1 MSKLLE
7 LYAKRNQ
14 AVGATRAFLDG
25 RRAVSDTLSAEDSA
39 TYDRMEAEIS
49 ALTAEIERESKLSAI
64 ENSLRQPTSSP
75 ILTTPQNGEKP
86 LSGRA
91 TNEYKSAFWNAMK
104 DNATAE
110 IKNVLRIG
118 SDPDGGYLCPDE
130 FEKRLIDGLEEE
142 NILRRF
148 ANVIQTSSGEKK
160 IPVVASKGTAN
171 WLDEGA
177 TIAESD
183 NTFNQISIGAW
194 KLGTAIKVSNELIND
209 SVFNIESYIVSE
221 FARRIGAKEE
231 EAFFA
236 GTGTG
241 QPLGLLANTGGAEVG
256 VTTSGA
262 AALTFDDV
270 YDLFHSLKIGYRN
283 KAVFIVNDQ
292 TVKNLRKLKDGTGQ
306 YLWQPSVAAGTPDT
320 LCGRPVFTSA
330 YMPQIAAGAKTIIF
344 GDLKHYWVADR
355 QGRIFQR
362 LNELYAPNGQIGFL
376 ATQRVDGK
384 LILSEAV
391 KCLKQGGGA

>member
-7 LYAKRNQ
+7 LYAKRTQ

-25 RRAVSDTLSAEDSA
+25 RRAVSDTLSADDAA

-75 ILTTPQNGEKP
+75 ILTTPQNGGETKI
-86 LSGRA
+86 GRA
-91 TNEYKSAFWNAMK
+91 TTEYKSAFWNAMK

-209 SVFNIESYIVSE
+209 SVFDIESYIVSE

-262 AALTFDDV
+262 TALTFDDV

-292 TVKNLRKLKDGTGQ
+292 TVKALRKLKDGTGQ
-306 YLWQPSVAAGTPDT
+306 YLWQASVAAGTPDT
-320 LCGRPVFTSA
+320 LCGRPVYTSV

-344 GDLKHYWVADR
+344 GDLKYYWVADR

-362 LNELYAPNGQIGFL
+362 LNELYAPSGQVGFL

-384 LILSEAV
+384 LILPEAV
-391 KCLKQGGGA
+391 KCLKMGGGA